1 MKRNKDEY
9 QLPLKVV
16 SYKDLYGWTM
26 DAIVKEIGL
35 RNNCTQPLGT
45 ILENARTHVHALTLC
60 CVVLC
65 AAQAHTVASFGG
77 RLWIEVLPF

>member
-35 RNNCTQPLGT
+35 RNNCKQPLGT
-45 ILENARTHVHALTLC
+45 ILENARAHSHC

-65 AAQAHTVASFGG
+65 ATQAHTVASFGG